1 MMPSRFI
8 QSRVNFAVNVA
19 LLVALATFGFCI
31 ARYAL
36 ERYQFSNVW
45 LTANNE
51 VRLEGVD
58 LSKSIQNIIV
68 FVDRNCKY
76 CDLDA
81 PFYQRLAKASQTQA
95 VNLIIAFPHDL
106 HDGKRYL
113 AEKQIE
119 PDEVVRL
126 HFKQIGIQGTPTLM
140 LLNREG
146 GIIAKWT
153 GELSAPVENY
163 IVSILGQDQ
172 ESIESK
178 NSPYLALGNRV
189 APPPCGVESLRTGLL
204 SNTVTLVDV
213 DSREEFRAR
222 HIVGAVNIPDDEL
235 YSRARNELIVS
246 QRIVLFTRDAD
257 LHKLINA
264 NAVLRSI
271 GFTAI
276 ESLNLTPSAAAA
288 AGLQIEETKR

>member
-1 MMPSRFI
+1 MPGRRI
-8 QSRVNFAVNVA
+8 QNKVNFAVNVA

-31 ARYAL
+31 ARYGL
-36 ERYQFSNVW
+36 ERYQFSDVS

-51 VRLEGVD
+51 VRLEGID
-58 LSKSIQNIIV
+58 LSKSTQNIIV
-68 FVDRNCKY
+68 FMDKRCKY

-81 PFYQRLAKASQTQA
+81 PFYQQLAKASQAQD

-106 HDGKRYL
+106 NDGKRYL
-113 AEKQIE
+113 AKKQIE
-119 PDEVVRL
+119 PDEIVRL

-140 LLNREG
+140 LLKREG

-153 GELSAPVENY
+153 GELSAPVEDY

-172 ESIESK
+172 EAIVSK
-178 NSPYLALGNRV
+178 NSPYLALGNKV
-189 APPPCGVESLRTGLL
+189 TPPACNIESLRAGLL

-213 DSREEFRAR
+213 DSREEFRAG

-235 YSRARNELIVS
+235 YSRALNELMVS

-271 GFTAI
+271 GFTTI
-276 ESLNLTPSAAAA
+276 ESLKLTPSGAAA
-288 AGLQIEETKR
+288 AGLQIEESKR